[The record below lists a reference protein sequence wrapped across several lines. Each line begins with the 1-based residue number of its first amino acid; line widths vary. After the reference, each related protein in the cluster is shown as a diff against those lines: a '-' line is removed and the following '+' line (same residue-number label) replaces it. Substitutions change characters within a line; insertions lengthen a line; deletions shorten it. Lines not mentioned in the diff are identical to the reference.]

1 MHSGFVAAGGHS
13 LEYQLIPAHQIN
25 RPTLVLLHEGL
36 GSVAMWR
43 DFPARLAAA
52 TGCRTLVY
60 SRHGYG
66 QSDILREAFKPDFM
80 HREAREALPELLA
93 ALDIGNPLLVGH
105 SDGASI
111 ALLHA
116 GDGFAVAGLAV
127 MAPHCFVEDVSIRS
141 IEAARVAFETSDLPA
156 RLARYHRDARRTF
169 LGWNDI
175 WLHPE
180 FRPWNIEDCLAR
192 IRCPILAI
200 QGMDDEYGTM
210 AQIEAIGA
218 KATASPSVELL
229 KLADCRHSPHRDQ
242 TLAVIEAI
250 SRFANDIDIA
260 VPSAPTPGGFDSR
273 SSSPRRW

>member
-1 MHSGFVAAGGHS
+1 MHNGFVTACGRT

-52 TGCRTLVY
+52 SGCHTLVY
-60 SRHGYG
+60 SRYGYG
-66 QSDILREAFKPDFM
+66 QSDVLQAPFGTDFM

-93 ALDIGNPLLVGH
+93 ALNIEKPVLVGH

-116 GDGFAVAGLAV
+116 GDGRFMVEGLVV
-127 MAPHCFVEDVSIRS
+127 MAPHCFVEDISIRS
-141 IEAARVAFETSDLPA
+141 IEAARLAFETTDLPA
-156 RLARYHRDARRTF
+156 RLAKYHRDVNRTF
-169 LGWNDI
+169 YGWNDI

-180 FRPWNIEDCLAR
+180 FRPWNIEDCLAG

-200 QGMDDEYGTM
+200 QGVDDEYGSM
-210 AQIEAIGA
+210 AQIEAIA
-218 KATASPSVELL
+218 AQASAAPDVELL

-242 TLAVIEAI
+242 TQAVIDATV
-250 SRFANDIDIA
+250 RFVDRLDA
-260 VPSAPTPGGFDSR
+260 
-273 SSSPRRW
+273 